1 MKLGVK
7 KNPRPVRARQLKSR
21 FFTAGAGEFVMWSRS
36 AAERAER
43 VVAVAVIVGVMGGA
57 ALGQAPAGPSR
68 PEQSRKDFHFAVG
81 PHAGISVTNPY
92 GSISVKPSS
101 SSMVM
106 VNAVLHSDKVE
117 VDNNQSGNR
126 VDIQSHLLAGADQET
141 GQVDYEILVPADAS
155 VTLHSSMGSLHA
167 EKLHGDVS
175 LEGAGADVDV
185 RDISDAHVHVK
196 TMNGS
201 VNLDNIKNGHVEVDS
216 LSGAVTLHSVN
227 GALVQVVST
236 SGRINY
242 VGDFGNSGEYRLT
255 SHSGDID
262 ATIPEWT
269 SADVSA
275 RSVRGQV
282 QDDIPLQPKTHTW
295 YSMDMEKGRAFA
307 GTMGRV
313 AMSSTVVL
321 RTFSGK
327 IHLRKRSE
335 KQSQ

>member
-1 MKLGVK
+1 MLSK
-7 KNPRPVRARQLKSR
+7 RTAQLV
-21 FFTAGAGEFVMWSRS
+21 TVILIVAGALL
-36 AAERAER
+36 AESKKE
-43 VVAVAVIVGVMGGA
+43 
-57 ALGQAPAGPSR
+57 L
-68 PEQSRKDFHFAVG
+68 HFTVG
-81 PHAGISVTNPY
+81 PRAGVSVMNPY

-101 SSMVM
+101 GNTVT
-106 VNAVLHSDKVE
+106 VVAILHSDKVE

-126 VDIQSHLLAGADQET
+126 VDIQSHLLPGADSES
-141 GQVDYEILVPADAS
+141 GRVDYEILVPADAS
-155 VTLHSSMGSLHA
+155 ITLHSSTGSLRA

-175 LEGAGADVDV
+175 LEGPGAAVDV

-216 LSGAVTLHSVN
+216 LSGEVTLNGVN
-227 GALVQVVST
+227 GSLVQVVST

-242 VGDFGNSGEYRLT
+242 IGDFGNSGEYRLT

-275 RSVRGQV
+275 RSVRGEV
-282 QDDIPLQPKTHTW
+282 QDDIPLQPKTHT
-295 YSMDMEKGRAFA
+295 YFALDKGRAFA
-307 GTMGRV
+307 GTVGRV
-313 AMSSTVVL
+313 AVSSTVVL

-335 KQSQ
+335 KQ